1 MPHKLPGRSPHF
13 DLCPLQPS
21 LNIGPKIT
29 LCKCKPDPIPPGL
42 LSRSLCERSLVISV
56 LFFGHYLPAPPLALS
71 AVPRT
76 HLPWAPC
83 LGPSSPG
90 TTVWLQVLA
99 MCHLLKEATLF
110 HAAASPSTLRQMGDT
125 CGHGG
130 LSLPPVPTPFI
141 QSPLSSPSSNRQ
153 PMGCSREVRRP
164 PSRGHVRICSPK
176 PCSHQ
181 ERKPG
186 PASWRRR
193 DHGEGDRAVLT
204 EPLLNQLATTS

>member
-1 MPHKLPGRSPHF
+1 MQARS
-13 DLCPLQPS
+13 C
-21 LNIGPKIT
+21 
-29 LCKCKPDPIPPGL
+29 
-42 LSRSLCERSLVISV
+42 LSRASSAGHSERSLVISV
-56 LFFGHYLPAPPLALS
+56 LSFGHYLPAPPLALS
-71 AVPRT
+71 AVPGT

-99 MCHLLKEATLF
+99 MCHLLKEATLS

-176 PCSHQ
+176 HCSHQ

-204 EPLLNQLATTS
+204 EALLNQLATTRWQGKTAKTRRASAEPKLHRVIQLWAP